1 MEYDSTV
8 WSVLYKK
15 DQIAIEN
22 VQWRATK
29 LVHSVRNMSY
39 RERLLELGI
48 LSLQYRRV
56 RTDMIEVY
64 KIINGFDKCVKD
76 QLFTMQPHR
85 RTRGHKYKIFKR
97 QFRLDIWKYSFS
109 QRVIDA
115 WNNLPESVE
124 ESSSI
129 NQFKSRIN
137 DHWKTKEIK
146 FQQDCYTYN
155 AHTLS
160 NQIPITRMDPRSKS
174 L

>member
-1 MEYDSTV
+1 MFSYIEKTVFLNLNKALVGQHLEYDSTV

-15 DQIAIEN
+15 DQIAIEY

-48 LSLQYRRV
+48 PSLQYRRV

-97 QFRLDIWKYSFS
+97 QFR
-109 QRVIDA
+109 
-115 WNNLPESVE
+115 
-124 ESSSI
+124 
-129 NQFKSRIN
+129 
-137 DHWKTKEIK
+137 
-146 FQQDCYTYN
+146 
-155 AHTLS
+155 
-160 NQIPITRMDPRSKS
+160 
-174 L
+174 